1 MVVGV
6 ALCDYDC
13 VCNYDYAPKAP
24 SPFPQ
29 ENNNKNVGLVQ
40 VFECRPLINVTVDGK
55 WAAVAINHTVRISRF
70 FSRLKMMLFI
80 APNLYPMVLKKNK
93 VCTNGYASHYPIPTP
108 EKICSQN

>member
-29 ENNNKNVGLVQ
+29 ENNNENVGLVQ

-55 WAAVAINHTVRISRF
+55 WAAVDINHTVRISRC
-70 FSRLKMMLFI
+70 SRLKMMLFI
-80 APNLYPMVLKKNK
+80 APNLYPMVWKKNK
-93 VCTNGYASHYPIPTP
+93 VCTNESDSNYPIPSP
-108 EKICSQN
+108 EKICILN